1 MRLPIV
7 GLALLAPL
15 FGQVAAEA
23 NKSYQSEDGRKRM
36 VETLTAEHRDA
47 RQKPK
52 ELMAALGIQKGMRVA
67 DIGTGPGYLVP
78 HLCQAVTG
86 SGAVY
91 AEDIF
96 PDFLAKAKE
105 RAEKN
110 GCGHATFVLGDEKSP
125 KLAANTIDLA
135 LILDAYHHFDYPE
148 SMLAGIR
155 AALRAG
161 GRLAIVDYYKRR
173 GAMSNANPD
182 FAISHVRLDDA
193 GVVKEVEANGFK
205 LISNAPFLPGSQYM
219 AVFEKK

>member
-1 MRLPIV
+1 MKLLI
-7 GLALLAPL
+7 GILAAVCA
-15 FGQVAAEA
+15 FGQAAAEA
-23 NKSYQSEDGRKRM
+23 NKSYQSPDGRQRM
-36 VETLTAEHRDA
+36 VETLTGEHRDA

-52 ELMAALGIQKGMRVA
+52 ELIAALGIKPGMRVA

-78 HLCQAVTG
+78 YLCQAVTG

-105 RAEKN
+105 RAEN
-110 GCGHATFVLGDEKSP
+110 NECSHSFFILGDEKSP
-125 KLAANTIDLA
+125 KLEANSVDLA

-148 SMLAGIR
+148 SMLAGIHKS
-155 AALRAG
+155 LRPK

-182 FAISHVRLDDA
+182 FAIGHVRLDDA
-193 GVVKEVEANGFK
+193 AVVKEVEANGFK
-205 LISNAPFLPGSQYM
+205 LISNKPFLPGSQYM

>member
-1 MRLPIV
+1 MRMLI
-7 GLALLAPL
+7 GLLAVASA
-15 FGQVAAEA
+15 FGQAAAEA
-23 NKSYQSEDGRKRM
+23 NKSYQSTEGRQRM

-52 ELMAALGIQKGMRVA
+52 ELIAALGIKKGMRVA

-78 HLCQAVTG
+78 YLCLAVTG

-96 PDFLAKAKE
+96 PDFLAKARE
-105 RAEKN
+105 RADNNE
-110 GCGHATFVLGDEKSP
+110 CGHAFMVLGDEKSP
-125 KLAANTIDLA
+125 KLEANTIDLA
-135 LILDAYHHFDYPE
+135 LVLDAYHHFDYPE

-155 AALRAG
+155 SALRAG

-205 LISNAPFLPGSQYM
+205 LVSNKPFLPGSQYM
-219 AVFEKK
+219 AIFEKK

>member
-1 MRLPIV
+1 MKILI
-7 GLALLAPL
+7 GTLAVVSAY
-15 FGQVAAEA
+15 GQAAVEA
-23 NKSYQSEDGRKRM
+23 NKSYQSTEGRQRM

-52 ELMAALGIQKGMRVA
+52 ELIAALGIKKGMRVA

-78 HLCQAVTG
+78 YLCLAVTG

-96 PDFLAKAKE
+96 PDFLAKARE
-105 RAEKN
+105 RADNNE
-110 GCGHATFVLGDEKSP
+110 CGHAFMVLGDEKSP
-125 KLAANTIDLA
+125 KLEANSIDLA
-135 LILDAYHHFDYPE
+135 LVLDAYHHFDYPE

-155 AALRAG
+155 SALRAG

-205 LISNAPFLPGSQYM
+205 LVSNRPFLPGSQYM
-219 AVFEKK
+219 AIFEKK

>member
-1 MRLPIV
+1 MKILMI
-7 GLALLAPL
+7 GLALVAPV
-15 FGQVAAEA
+15 FGQAAAEA

-36 VETLTAEHRDA
+36 VETLTGEHRDA

-52 ELMAALGIQKGMRVA
+52 ELIAALGIKAGMRVA

-78 HLCQAVTG
+78 YLCQAVTG

-105 RAEKN
+105 RASNNE
-110 GCGHATFVLGDEKSP
+110 CGHAIFVLGDAKSP
-125 KLAANTIDLA
+125 KLPENAIDVA

-155 AALRAG
+155 GSLRAG

-219 AVFEKK
+219 AIFEKK

>member
-1 MRLPIV
+1 MKLLIGV
-7 GLALLAPL
+7 LAAVCT
-15 FGQVAAEA
+15 FGQAAAEA
-23 NKSYQSEDGRKRM
+23 NKSYQSADGRQRM
-36 VETLTAEHRDA
+36 VETLTGEHRDA

-52 ELMAALGIQKGMRVA
+52 ELIAALGVKRGMRVA

-78 HLCQAVTG
+78 FLCQAVTG
-86 SGAVY
+86 SGVVY

-105 RAEKN
+105 RAANNE
-110 GCGHATFVLGDEKSP
+110 CSHSIFILGDEKSP
-125 KLAANTIDLA
+125 KLEANTVDLA

-155 AALRAG
+155 KSLRAN

-205 LISNAPFLPGSQYM
+205 LVSNKPFLAGSQYM
-219 AVFEKK
+219 AIFEKK

>member
-1 MRLPIV
+1 MRIV
-7 GLALLAPL
+7 LALLLMTPA
-15 FGQVAAEA
+15 FAQVAAEA

-36 VETLTAEHRDA
+36 VETLTGEHRDA
-47 RQKPK
+47 RQKPL
-52 ELMAALGIQKGMRVA
+52 ELIATLGIGPGMAVA

-78 HLCQAVTG
+78 FLCDAVKG
-86 SGAVY
+86 IGAVY

-96 PDFLAKAKE
+96 PDFLAAAKE
-105 RAEKN
+105 RGAACKQ
-110 GCGHATFVLGDEKSP
+110 AKFVLGDAKSP
-125 KLAANTIDLA
+125 KLEANSIDLA

-155 AALRAG
+155 LALRPK

-182 FAISHVRLDDA
+182 FALSHIRLDDA
-193 GVVKEVEANGFK
+193 GVVKEVLTHGFR
-205 LISNAPFLPGSQYM
+205 LVSNEPFLPGSQYV

>member
-1 MRLPIV
+1 MK
-7 GLALLAPL
+7 LLTGVVAAGCL
-15 FGQVAAEA
+15 FSQAAAEA
-23 NKSYQSEDGRKRM
+23 NKSYQSPDGRQRM

-52 ELMAALGIQKGMRVA
+52 ELIAALGITAGMRVA

-78 HLCQAVTG
+78 FLCQAVTG
-86 SGAVY
+86 SGRVF

-105 RAEKN
+105 RAANNE
-110 GCGHATFVLGDEKSP
+110 CGQATFILGDEKSP
-125 KLAANTIDLA
+125 KLEANSVDLA

-155 AALRAG
+155 AALRTK

-173 GAMSNANPD
+173 GAMANANPD
-182 FAISHVRLDDA
+182 FAITHIRLDEA
-193 GVVKEVEANGFK
+193 AVVKEVEANGFRLVSSK
-205 LISNAPFLPGSQYM
+205 PFLPGVQYM
-219 AVFEKK
+219 AIFEKK

>member
-1 MRLPIV
+1 MKVFAIF
-7 GLALLAPL
+7 AAMAPL
-15 FGQVAAEA
+15 WSQAAAEA
-23 NKSYQSEDGRKRM
+23 NKSYQSAEGRQRM
-36 VETLTAEHRDA
+36 VTTLTGEHRDA

-52 ELMAALGIQKGMRVA
+52 ELIAALGIKKGMAVA

-78 HLCQAVTG
+78 FLCLAVTG

-96 PDFLAKAKE
+96 PDFLAAAEE
-105 RAEKN
+105 RASNNE
-110 GCGHATFVLGDEKSP
+110 CGHASFILGDEKSP
-125 KLAANTIDLA
+125 KLTANSIDLA
-135 LILDAYHHFDYPE
+135 LVLDAYHHFDYPE

-155 AALRAG
+155 SALRAK

-182 FAISHVRLDDA
+182 FAIGHVRLDDA

-205 LISNAPFLPGSQYM
+205 LISNKAFLSGSQYM

>member
-1 MRLPIV
+1 MKILI
-7 GLALLAPL
+7 GLTLLAPL
-15 FGQVAAEA
+15 WGQAAAEA
-23 NKSYQSEDGRKRM
+23 NKSYQSPESRQRM
-36 VETLTAEHRDA
+36 VATLTGEHRDA

-52 ELMAALGIQKGMRVA
+52 ELIAALGIKKGMRVA

-96 PDFLAKAKE
+96 PDFLAAAKE
-105 RAEKN
+105 RADNNE
-110 GCGHATFVLGDEKSP
+110 CGHAFFILGDAKSP
-125 KLAANTIDLA
+125 KLEENSVDMA
-135 LILDAYHHFDYPE
+135 LVLDAYHHFDYPE

-155 AALRAG
+155 LALRTG

-182 FAISHVRLDDA
+182 FAIGHVRLDDA

-205 LISNAPFLPGSQYM
+205 LVSNTPFLPGSQYM

>member
-1 MRLPIV
+1 MKLLIGV
-7 GLALLAPL
+7 LAGLCA
-15 FGQVAAEA
+15 FGQAAAEA

-36 VETLTAEHRDA
+36 VETLTGEHRDA

-52 ELMAALGIQKGMRVA
+52 ELIAALGVKPGMRVA
-67 DIGTGPGYLVP
+67 DVGTGPGYLVP
-78 HLCQAVTG
+78 FLCQAVTA
-86 SGAVY
+86 SGMVY

-105 RAEKN
+105 RAAAN
-110 GCGHATFVLGDEKSP
+110 GCGQAQFVLGDAKSP
-125 KLAANTIDLA
+125 KLTPNTVDLI

-173 GAMSNANPD
+173 GAMSNPNPD
-182 FAISHVRLDDA
+182 FAISHIRLDDA
-193 GVVKEVEANGFK
+193 AVVKEVEANGFK
-205 LISNAPFLPGSQYM
+205 LVSNQPFLPGSQYM
-219 AVFEKK
+219 AVFEKR

>member
-1 MRLPIV
+1 MKILI
-7 GLALLAPL
+7 ALLVIVSA
-15 FGQVAAEA
+15 FGQAAADA
-23 NKSYQSEDGRKRM
+23 NKNYQSTEGRQRM
-36 VETLTAEHRDA
+36 VETLTGEHRDA

-52 ELMAALGIQKGMRVA
+52 ELIAALGIKKGMRVA

-78 HLCQAVTG
+78 HLCLAVTG

-96 PDFLAKAKE
+96 PDFLAKARE
-105 RAEKN
+105 RADNNE
-110 GCGHATFVLGDEKSP
+110 CGHAFMVLGDEKSP
-125 KLAANTIDLA
+125 KLEANTIDLA
-135 LILDAYHHFDYPE
+135 LVLDAYHHFDYPE

-155 AALRAG
+155 SALRAG

-182 FAISHVRLDDA
+182 FAIGHVRLDDA

-205 LISNAPFLPGSQYM
+205 LVSNKPFLPGSQYM
-219 AVFEKK
+219 AIFEKK

>member
-1 MRLPIV
+1 MKILI
-7 GLALLAPL
+7 GMLAVFSAY
-15 FGQVAAEA
+15 GQAAVEA
-23 NKSYQSEDGRKRM
+23 NKSYQSTEGRQRM

-52 ELMAALGIQKGMRVA
+52 ELIAALGIKKGMSVA

-78 HLCQAVTG
+78 HLCLAVTG

-96 PDFLAKAKE
+96 PDFLAKARE
-105 RAEKN
+105 RADNNE
-110 GCGHATFVLGDEKSP
+110 CGHAFMVLGDEKSP
-125 KLAANTIDLA
+125 KLEANSIDLA
-135 LILDAYHHFDYPE
+135 LVLDAYHHFDYPE

-155 AALRAG
+155 SALRAG

-205 LISNAPFLPGSQYM
+205 LVSNRPFLPGSQYM
-219 AVFEKK
+219 AIFEKK